1 MRLTDWAE
9 NECRIACKKEN
20 PNFNFDDEED
30 FDYGG
35 SCYRSA
41 FKAYKSLMNDGHSGF
56 SFSMTRNILD
66 RLMNSLPLTPIV
78 DEDFFMVERGT
89 EEWPGESSGYLAEHG
104 LKSCLQCPR
113 MTSLF
118 REETLDGVVTYHD
131 VSRSYFIDI
140 DNPTITYTSND
151 KFLDELFPIKMPYL
165 PQIGK
170 YKIYAQEFLT
180 DKANGDF
187 DTKGILYV
195 ITPDGKHIDVN
206 IFKAEID
213 GKWQEITKE
222 EYIERYNRRIDK
234 TNKLNIENETY

>member
-20 PNFNFDDEED
+20 PNFNFDDDED

-56 SFSMTRNILD
+56 SFSLTRNILN

-78 DEDFFMVERGT
+78 DEDFFTVERGT
-89 EEWPGESSGYLAEHG
+89 EEWLGESNKYLSEHG
-104 LKSCLQCPR
+104 LKSSLQCPR

-118 REETLDGVVTYHD
+118 REETLDGQVTYHD
-131 VSRSYFIDI
+131 VNRSYFVDI
-140 DNPTITYTSND
+140 DNPSITYTSND
-151 KFLDELFPIKMPYL
+151 RFIDELFPIKMPYM
-165 PQIGK
+165 PQEGK

-180 DKANGDF
+180 DKKNGDF

-195 ITPDGKHIDVN
+195 ITPDAKRIDLN
-206 IFKAEID
+206 IFKAEINR
-213 GKWQEITKE
+213 KWQEITKE
-222 EYIERYNRRIDK
+222 EYIERFKNRIDESPK
-234 TNKLNIENETY
+234 QEIVK